1 MDYFPPG
8 GGESMTK
15 ETQKAL
21 DTIKEQLELLQK
33 ASKETS
39 DSYELVNLT
48 NAMAELISA
57 AKTLIF
63 YWKYPIGFGLF
74 SASALRSLS

>member
-1 MDYFPPG
+1 
-8 GGESMTK
+8 MTK

-21 DTIKEQLELLQK
+21 DTIKEQLALLQK

-48 NAMAELISA
+48 NAMAELIET
-57 AKTLIF
+57 AKGLIF
-63 YWKYPIGFGLF
+63 Q
-74 SASALRSLS
+74 

>member
-8 GGESMTK
+8 GGESMSA

-21 DTIKEQLELLQK
+21 DVIKEQLALLQK

-39 DSYELVNLT
+39 DPYDLVNLT
-48 NAMAELISA
+48 HAMAKLIET
-57 AKTLIF
+57 AKGLIF
-63 YWKYPIGFGLF
+63 Q
-74 SASALRSLS
+74 

>member
-8 GGESMTK
+8 GGESMSA

-21 DTIKEQLELLQK
+21 DVIKGQLALLQK
-33 ASKETS
+33 MSKETS

-57 AKTLIF
+57 AKGLIF
-63 YWKYPIGFGLF
+63 Y
-74 SASALRSLS
+74 

>member
-1 MDYFPPG
+1 M
-8 GGESMTK
+8 SA

-21 DTIKEQLELLQK
+21 DVIKEQLELLQK

-39 DSYELVNLT
+39 DSGELANLT

-57 AKTLIF
+57 AKGLIF
-63 YWKYPIGFGLF
+63 Y
-74 SASALRSLS
+74 

>member
-1 MDYFPPG
+1 M
-8 GGESMTK
+8 SK

-21 DTIKEQLELLQK
+21 DVIKEQLELLQK

-48 NAMAELISA
+48 SAMAELISA

-63 YWKYPIGFGLF
+63 Y
-74 SASALRSLS
+74 

>member
-1 MDYFPPG
+1 
-8 GGESMTK
+8 MTK

-21 DTIKEQLELLQK
+21 DVIKGQLALLQK
-33 ASKETS
+33 MSKETS

-57 AKTLIF
+57 AKGLIF
-63 YWKYPIGFGLF
+63 Y
-74 SASALRSLS
+74 

>member
-8 GGESMTK
+8 GGESMSA

-21 DTIKEQLELLQK
+21 DVIKGQLALLQK
-33 ASKETS
+33 MSKETS

-57 AKTLIF
+57 AKGLIF
-63 YWKYPIGFGLF
+63 YWKKSIGFGLVL
-74 SASALRSLS
+74 ASALRSFS

>member
-1 MDYFPPG
+1 
-8 GGESMTK
+8 MTK

-21 DTIKEQLELLQK
+21 DVIKEQLELLQK

-63 YWKYPIGFGLF
+63 Y
-74 SASALRSLS
+74 

>member
-1 MDYFPPG
+1 M
-8 GGESMTK
+8 SK

-21 DTIKEQLELLQK
+21 DVIKEQLELLQK

-57 AKTLIF
+57 AKTLIR
-63 YWKYPIGFGLF
+63 WKRFVLF
-74 SASALRSLS
+74 FHIFHLLNNLKHAGS

>member
-8 GGESMTK
+8 GGESMSA

-21 DTIKEQLELLQK
+21 DVIKGQLALLQK
-33 ASKETS
+33 MSKETS

-57 AKTLIF
+57 AKGLIF
-63 YWKYPIGFGLF
+63 YWKKSIGFGLVLA
-74 SASALRSLS
+74 SASRSIS